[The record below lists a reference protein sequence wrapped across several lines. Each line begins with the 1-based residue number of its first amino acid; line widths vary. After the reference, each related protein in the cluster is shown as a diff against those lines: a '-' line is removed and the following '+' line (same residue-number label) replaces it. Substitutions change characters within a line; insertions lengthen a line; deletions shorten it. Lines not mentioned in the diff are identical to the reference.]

1 MSAKPD
7 ALGPE
12 IPDQAQSAP
21 FVTDVEVMVERLRR
35 LVGDEAVA
43 TDRAQRE
50 ACSADVYGRGA
61 TCAAVIRCGDPAKL
75 AEAVRLVTRSG
86 CHVLPRGAG
95 LSYTGGYLPIAEH
108 SVIVDLGPMNRILD
122 INAEDMTLT
131 VEAGVTWQQIH
142 EALTPLGLRLPFFG
156 TFSGARATVG
166 GGLSNGA
173 LFFGTARYGT
183 AADAVLG
190 LEVLLADGT
199 RLRTGQA
206 GFRQASKSFYRTC
219 GPDLTGLFLHDA
231 GAFGIKLQASFRLIE
246 APAATGFASFAF
258 TDRAGAARALSAI
271 ARAGLAEDAYV
282 FDPQT
287 TARNMAG
294 TSTRQALE
302 TLRSVARGQG
312 GVSGGGP
319 GARVRG
325 LAAAARMAAVG
336 RRAVP
341 AGAWSLH
348 VVCAGRSAAALRDD
362 LARCRRLA
370 AAEGGQEIADSV
382 PRAVRASLFPNLNAI
397 LGPNGERWAAT
408 NAKVAHSDAA
418 SMLSAVDEVLEPWQ
432 PRMSEHGVTTSL
444 VLIAIGNHA
453 FSVEPVLHWRDEWL
467 PIHTRTAEPEHLAQL
482 ATPSADPVAR
492 AMVHEIRAELVE
504 LFARHGAAS
513 NQLGK
518 LYPYLD
524 ALEPATADLVAG
536 LKQLVDPAGA
546 MNPGV
551 LGLPRPSA

>member
-1 MSAKPD
+1 MSASPDPASPSPPD
-7 ALGPE
+7 AAE
-12 IPDQAQSAP
+12 RAP
-21 FVTDVEVMVERLRR
+21 FVTDVEVLVERLRR
-35 LVGDEAVA
+35 LLGDGAVE
-43 TDRAQRE
+43 TGREQRE
-50 ACSADVYGRGA
+50 ACSADVYGRGV
-61 TCAAVIRCGDPAKL
+61 TCAAVIRCGDAGIL
-75 AEAVRLVTRSG
+75 AEAVRLVTASG
-86 CHVLPRGAG
+86 CHVVPRGAG
-95 LSYTGGYLPIAEH
+95 LSYTGGYLPVAEH
-108 SVIVDLGPMNRILD
+108 SVIVDLAPMNRILD
-122 INAEDMTLT
+122 INPEDMTLT
-131 VEAGVTWQQIH
+131 AEAGVTWAQIH
-142 EALTPLGLRLPFFG
+142 QALQPLGLRLPFFG

-206 GFRQASKSFYRTC
+206 GFRQASKGFYRTC

-231 GAFGIKLQASFRLIE
+231 GALGVKLQATFRLIE

-258 TDRAGAARALSAI
+258 ADRGAAARALSAI

-294 TSTRQALE
+294 TSTRQALA

-312 GVSGGGP
+312 GGGGL
-319 GARVRG
+319 GERLRG
-325 LAAAARMAAVG
+325 LAAALRMAAVG

-341 AGAWSLH
+341 SGAWSLH
-348 VVCAGRSAAALRDD
+348 VVCAGASLAALRAD
-362 LARCRRLA
+362 LVRCRRLA
-370 AAEGGQEIADSV
+370 GAEGGREIADSV

-418 SMLSAVDEVLEPWQ
+418 AMLAAVDATLEPWQ
-432 PRMSEHGVTTSL
+432 AGMAEHGISTSL
-444 VLIAIGNHA
+444 VLIAIANHA

-467 PIHTRTAEPEHLAQL
+467 PIHRQTAEPDHLAQL
-482 ATPSADPVAR
+482 DTPSADPAAR
-492 AMVHEIRAELVE
+492 AMVGEIRAALVG
-504 LFARHGAAS
+504 LFAQHGAAS

-518 LYPYLD
+518 LYPYME

-536 LKQLVDPAGA
+536 LKQLVDPGGA

-551 LGLPRPSA
+551 LGLPRRP

>member
-1 MSAKPD
+1 MSATPD
-7 ALGPE
+7 TASARRPE
-12 IPDQAQSAP
+12 ATGHAP
-21 FVTDVEVMVERLRR
+21 FVTDSEVLVERLRR
-35 LVGDEAVA
+35 LLGDEAVA
-43 TDRAQRE
+43 TDIEQRQ
-50 ACSADVYGRGA
+50 ASSADVYGRGA
-61 TCAAVIRCGDPAKL
+61 TCAAVIRCGDAGKL
-75 AEAVRLVTRSG
+75 AEAVRLVADSG
-86 CHVLPRGAG
+86 CHVIPRGAG
-95 LSYTGGYLPIAEH
+95 LSYTGGYLPVAEH
-108 SVIVDLGPMNRILD
+108 SVIVDLTSMNRILD
-122 INAEDMTLT
+122 ISPEDMTLT
-131 VEAGVTWQQIH
+131 AEAGVTWAQIH
-142 EALTPLGLRLPFFG
+142 RALQPLGLRLPFFG

-206 GFRQASKSFYRTC
+206 GFRQASKGFYRTC

-231 GAFGIKLQASFRLIE
+231 GALGIKLQATFRLIE

-258 TDRAGAARALSAI
+258 TDRGAAARALSAV

-294 TSTRQALE
+294 TSTRQALA
-302 TLRSVARGQG
+302 TLWAVARGQP
-312 GVSGGGP
+312 GGGQAGRLSAL
-319 GARVRG
+319 GAA
-325 LAAAARMAAVG
+325 LRMAAVG

-348 VVCAGRSAAALRDD
+348 LVCAGASSSALRAD

-370 AAEGGQEIADSV
+370 RAEGGREIADSV

-418 SMLSAVDEVLEPWQ
+418 AMLAAVDKTLEPWQ
-432 PRMSEHGVTTSL
+432 ARMAEHGITTSL
-444 VLIAIGNHA
+444 VLIAIANHA

-467 PIHTRTAEPEHLAQL
+467 PIHRQTAEPDHLAQL
-482 ATPSADPVAR
+482 APPTADPVAR
-492 AMVHEIRAELVE
+492 ALVDELRAALVE
-504 LFARHGAAS
+504 LFAHHGAAS

-518 LYPYLD
+518 LYPYVD
-524 ALEPATADLVAG
+524 ALEPATADLVTG
-536 LKQLVDPAGA
+536 LKQLVDPGGA

-551 LGLPRPSA
+551 LGLPPRR